1 VIGLDTN
8 VLLRFL
14 VADDARQTER
24 AHRVIREHCHP
35 DAPGYVNHVVLCE
48 LIWVLERSYGYPR
61 PAVATVAE
69 TLCRSGDFSVQ
80 DSDAV
85 REALDAFRASQA
97 DFADCLI
104 GVVNRRHGCRNTVTF
119 DREAAKLA
127 GFELV

>member
-14 VADDARQTER
+14 VADDAAQTER
-24 AHRVIREHCHP
+24 AHRVIREHCNP
-35 DAPGYVNHVVLCE
+35 DAPGYVNYVVLCE
-48 LIWVLERSYGYPR
+48 LIWVLERSHGYPR
-61 PAVATVAE
+61 PAVATVVE
-69 TLCRSGDFSVQ
+69 TLCRSSDFSVQ
-80 DSDAV
+80 ESDAV
-85 REALDAFRASQA
+85 REALDAFRASRA

-104 GVVNRRHGCRNTVTF
+104 DVVNRRNGCRSTVTF